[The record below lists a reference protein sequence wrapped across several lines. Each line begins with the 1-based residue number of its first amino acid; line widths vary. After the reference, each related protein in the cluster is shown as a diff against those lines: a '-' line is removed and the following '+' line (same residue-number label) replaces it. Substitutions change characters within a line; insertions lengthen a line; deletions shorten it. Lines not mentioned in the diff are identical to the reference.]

1 MEVDEVSK
9 ANVLV
14 KANVLA
20 KTNLSQSI
28 TNDDTTVQEVADNFG
43 EKSLG
48 QLRFKASVSRLC
60 LRITEGPQLQIQ
72 NRQPKNNQK

>member
-1 MEVDEVSK
+1 MEVDEV
-9 ANVLV
+9 V

-20 KTNLSQSI
+20 KANPSQSI

-48 QLRFKASVSRLC
+48 QLRLEDYV
-60 LRITEGPQLQIQ
+60 
-72 NRQPKNNQK
+72 